1 MLNQGEMISCLCIFP
16 HNNVVQCKYTMKR
29 CCIVIVLN
37 FEVYYQ
43 FVLKSQNCKERMCNF
58 YLRKARC
65 LKFNGASAA
74 SVSTCQF
81 C

>member
-1 MLNQGEMISCLCIFP
+1 
-16 HNNVVQCKYTMKR
+16 MKR
-29 CCIVIVLN
+29 CCIVIVFN

-65 LKFNGASAA
+65 LKFNGACAA
-74 SVSTCQF
+74 SVEVHVNFVKYFSIIKRHKIKIKLCV
-81 C
+81 